1 MTLVV
6 QKFGGTSVGGTDRID
21 AVAERVLAARDAG
34 REVVVVVSA
43 MAGETDR
50 LLGLARAISTHGRPN
65 PRELDVLLAT
75 GEQVTI
81 ALLCMALEKRGITAR
96 SFTGRQAGIVTDS
109 GHTRARILEIRGEA
123 LLEEIDRK
131 SVV

>member
-1 MTLVV
+1 MPRSWTARWPRSKTGSDASSAPETLARVALIV
-6 QKFGGTSVGGTDRID
+6 QKFGGTSVGGVDRIEG
-21 AVAERVLAARDAG
+21 VADKVLAAREAG
-34 REVVVVVSA
+34 HALVVVVSA

-81 ALLCMALEKRGITAR
+81 ALLC
-96 SFTGRQAGIVTDS
+96 
-109 GHTRARILEIRGEA
+109 
-123 LLEEIDRK
+123 
-131 SVV
+131 

>member
-1 MTLVV
+1 MTLIV
-6 QKFGGTSVGGTDRID
+6 QKYGGTSVGGIDRIEG
-21 AVAERVLAARDAG
+21 VADKVCAARAEGND
-34 REVVVVVSA
+34 VVVVLSA

-81 ALLCMALEKRGITAR
+81 ALLCMALEK
-96 SFTGRQAGIVTDS
+96 
-109 GHTRARILEIRGEA
+109 
-123 LLEEIDRK
+123 
-131 SVV
+131 